1 MLVTTSSQFT
11 GVGTQDGA
19 LGPLPASGKRMTMQ
33 FCEVM
38 HFNGSGQIVRG
49 ELYYDQVTM
58 MVQLGHMPAPE

>member
-11 GVGTQDGA
+11 GVGTQDAA